1 MTKFW
6 IGAVTLA
13 LASGVLFTGGS
24 NPAMAACKTG
34 TPHCLQATGLQK
46 KLQDKLKAGGG
57 EVGGGDINCKN
68 TTHCGGCASDWTN
81 CGSAARHGGGQV
93 VSRGPRRITTTQV
106 HTNTYVHAWNGSSH
120 SMHR

>member
-6 IGAVTLA
+6 IGVFTLA
-13 LASGVLFTGGS
+13 LASGVWFAGGS

-57 EVGGGDINCKN
+57 EVGGTDINCKN

-81 CGSAARHGGGQV
+81 CGSAARRGGGQAA
-93 VSRGPRRITTTQV
+93 SPGNRRITITQSYT
-106 HTNTYVHAWNGSSH
+106 HP
-120 SMHR
+120 